1 MSEQYDGTN
10 PIEELRQTW
19 NKRLKSLRITGLVL
33 SIIMIIAG
41 ILCFVYPLQAA
52 YALEIFVTILL
63 IAFGVVEIVEFF
75 SLPAIMRTGG
85 LLVSGLLNIL
95 LAWLLLSSQSIYML
109 AIFGFLFAFI
119 LLLLGIEQL
128 VFHSRLSYFG
138 ITEGTG
144 WLMANGIICLIAGV
158 VFLFSPIASSAAM
171 SILVGCYL
179 LVGGV
184 TMLIEF
190 FKTKELKVE

>member
-1 MSEQYDGTN
+1 MSEQYDGAD

-19 NKRLKSLRITGLVL
+19 NKRLKSLRVIALAL
-33 SIIMIIAG
+33 SIIMIIVG
-41 ILCFVYPLQAA
+41 VLCCVYPLQAA
-52 YALEIFVTILL
+52 YALEVFVTVLL
-63 IAFGVVEIVEFF
+63 IAFGIIEIVEFF
-75 SLPAIMRTGG
+75 SLPTIVRTGG

-95 LAWLLLSSQSIYML
+95 LAWLLLSAQSMYML

-119 LLLLGIEQL
+119 LLLVGIEQL
-128 VFHSRLSYFG
+128 VFRSRLTYFG
-138 ITEGTG
+138 IAEGTG
-144 WLMANGIICLIAGV
+144 WLTANGVICLAAGV
-158 VFLFSPIASSAAM
+158 IFLFSPIASSAAM

-190 FKTKELKVE
+190 VKTKELKAE